1 MLGEGSGVL
10 FRRCSPAKARR
21 SHLGLAGLARCQRH
35 KMAEEPR
42 ADARPGGASQGR
54 VGRVREK
61 ATLFG
66 DFYPMLRQGK
76 GRPVGP

>member
-1 MLGEGSGVL
+1 MLGEGSGIL

-42 ADARPGGASQGR
+42 ADAGQAAPRKAAWGGWGKKGYVVR
-54 VGRVREK
+54 V
-61 ATLFG
+61 
-66 DFYPMLRQGK
+66 FYPMLRLGK